1 MPTHLTCPAHSSR
14 TPCASITSLSSSRRR
29 QRHTR
34 CEAGS
39 QSKGTRV
46 LESARPP
53 GGHLPQGK
61 AVRGSLIS
69 VRKGQQMLARIRK
82 AMKDKEEGFTLIE
95 LLVVMIIIGIL
106 AAIAIPVFLSQRQK
120 GYDASVKSD
129 LRTIANEL
137 ESYNTDAQAYPAIT
151 GGVVSTA
158 GVSTIGTD
166 ATTVRTSSNNT
177 FTYVLSTA
185 GVSAAGAAY
194 CLTGS

>member
-82 AMKDKEEGFTLIE
+82 AMEDKEEGFTLIE

-137 ESYNTDAQAYPAIT
+137 ESYNTDQQNYPVDTNSVVVAS
-151 GGVVSTA
+151 GVA
-158 GVSTIGTD
+158 TIGND
-166 ATTVRTSSNNT
+166 PTTIRTSSGNL
-177 FTYVLSTA
+177 FTYKLDTV
-185 GVSAAGAAY
+185 GV
-194 CLTGS
+194 

>member
-1 MPTHLTCPAHSSR
+1 MSR
-14 TPCASITSLSSSRRR
+14 ASITSLSSSRRR

-39 QSKGTRV
+39 QSKGTRAF
-46 LESARPP
+46 ESARPP
-53 GGHLPQGK
+53 DGHLPQGK

-82 AMKDKEEGFTLIE
+82 SMADKEEGFTLIE

-137 ESYNTDAQAYPAIT
+137 ESYNTDQQKYPVDTTSIT
-151 GGVVSTA
+151 TTAA
-158 GVSTIGTD
+158 GVSTIGD
-166 ATTVRTSSNNT
+166 DPTTVRTSNGNSFN
-177 FTYVLSTA
+177 Y
-185 GVSAAGAAY
+185 
-194 CLTGS
+194 